1 MQVDLSSDFFDLFGL
16 DQQFVIEGDALVARF
31 QSLQKQLHPDRF
43 AAMSDAEKRWSM
55 QAASH
60 VNEGYQTLRNDL
72 KRAVYLL
79 KLKNVSIDD
88 ETDTQMSPMFLMEQ
102 MECREALE
110 SAGSASD
117 PLVALD
123 AVRQQL
129 KSGIQEQINDF
140 SSAVE
145 KKDWIAARN
154 TVRQW
159 QFLEKLARE
168 VKITE
173 EQLED

>member
-16 DQQFVIEGDALVARF
+16 DQQFAIENDALVARF

-79 KLKNVSIDD
+79 KLNNVSIDE

-110 SAGSASD
+110 SAGLAENPFS
-117 PLVALD
+117 ALD
-123 AVRQQL
+123 TIRQQL
-129 KSGIQEQINDF
+129 KSGMQEQTNDF
-140 SSAVE
+140 ISAVE
-145 KKDWIAARN
+145 RQDWIAARN